1 VIISPEPDIDKE
13 SIKKKYYELKSQIDS
28 VINNKDSSKIKKLI
42 EKLYA
47 YRQSGLDKNGA
58 EIIDGSQIKQ
68 SIKNGSDGKFYK
80 VIFEITTNEGNTYID
95 VILISVYSIP
105 A

>member
-1 VIISPEPDIDKE
+1 MSQPTVYKEDSEVITIGWDYSPETVSNANITISP
-13 SIKKKYYELKSQIDS
+13 
-28 VINNKDSSKIKKLI
+28 
-42 EKLYA
+42 
-47 YRQSGLDKNGA
+47 SGLDKNGA

-80 VIFEITTNEGNTYID
+80 VIFETTTNEGNTYID

-105 A
+105 I